1 MKDTNNYLKNFRKRR
16 KCGIFAFKILNMKI
30 FYIYTA
36 LVTKG
41 GADRVIT
48 EKANWLAEYGYDIS
62 VITDTQLGRQPIFPL
77 SDKVRLIDLD
87 IDFGK
92 EYGHSFIV
100 RTFYYYILMRQYR
113 RKLTNLLI
121 TEKPDIVVTA
131 LGREISFLTKIKDR
145 SRKIGEAHTTK
156 QFIRNF
162 HLLEQKSLLF
172 RYMTKYFRWKMD
184 RQVSNLDALVVLTGQ
199 QISHWPQN
207 IPVYAIPNALP
218 FYPNMVSTCEK
229 KRAIIVGRYTEAKG
243 YDYMIEAWRMVH
255 QKHPDW
261 TIQTFAMGEDED
273 QVRAK
278 ILSYGL
284 QDTII
289 MNPPTD
295 NIMEEYLKSSI
306 CVVSSVFEGFSMVL
320 IEAMACGLPCV
331 SFDCPYGPRNI
342 IKDGEDGFLI
352 DYLNTQALADGICK
366 LIEDKELRKSMGR
379 KGRENVLRFSR
390 DVVMQQW
397 VDLFESLNK
406 RKEL

>member
-1 MKDTNNYLKNFRKRR
+1 
-16 KCGIFAFKILNMKI
+16 MKI

-36 LVTKG
+36 LTTKG
-41 GADRVIT
+41 GADRVVT
-48 EKANWLAEYGYDIS
+48 EKANWLAEHGHEVAIVSDS
-62 VITDTQLGRQPIFPL
+62 QMGRELAFPL
-77 SDKVRLIDLD
+77 SPKVRLIDLA

-92 EYGHSFIV
+92 EYGHVFIV
-100 RTFYYYILMRQYR
+100 RSIIYLKLMRVFR
-113 RKLTNLLI
+113 ELLAKLLI
-121 TEKPDIVVTA
+121 SERPDIVVTT
-131 LGREISFLTKIKDR
+131 LGREISFLTKIKDG
-145 SRKIGEAHTTK
+145 SKKIGEAHTTK

-162 HLLEQKSLLF
+162 HLLEQKGLLF
-172 RYMTKYFRWKMD
+172 RYMTKYFRWRMD
-184 RQVSNLDALVVLTGQ
+184 CQVSNLDALVVLTEQ
-199 QISHWPQN
+199 QILHWPTA
-207 IPVYAIPNALP
+207 VAKYAIPNALP
-218 FYPNMVSTCEK
+218 FYPNEVSTCDN

-243 YDYMIEAWRMVH
+243 YDYMIEAWRIVH
-255 QKHPDW
+255 QKHSDW
-261 TIQTFAMGEDED
+261 TIHTFAMGEDEE

-278 ILSYGL
+278 IQSYGL

-352 DYLNTQALADGICK
+352 EYLNTHALADGICK

-390 DVVMQQW
+390 EKVMQQW
-397 VDLFESLNK
+397 VDLFESLTK
-406 RKEL
+406 RKENNNGQ